1 MTNYFGK
8 NNMKAIILAAGE
20 GKRLRPLTNDRPKAM
35 VKLFGMSLLERQI
48 YTFREC
54 GIEDIIVVTGYKDE
68 TIDFTNIKK
77 YKNFDYAST
86 NMVETLFCAE
96 NEMDEQIIIS
106 YGDIIF
112 EKKVLTSLI
121 NSDEDYSVVI
131 DKNWRKYWESRFTD
145 PLIDAESLI
154 LDSMNNIIEIGQTT
168 KNIDDIQGQ
177 YIGLMKFQ
185 GSGLKFLRNFYQ
197 KTKEK
202 AKKSGENPLNPN
214 IDFEKSYMTD
224 FIQGLI
230 NAGCKIKA
238 ISINNGWLELDNN
251 DDYRIYNEMYK
262 DGKLSE
268 FIELENKN

>member
-1 MTNYFGK
+1 MINYFGK
-8 NNMKAIILAAGE
+8 NNLKAIILAAGE
-20 GKRLRPLTNDRPKAM
+20 GKRLRPLTDDRPKAM

-48 YTFREC
+48 NIFREC
-54 GIEDIIVVTGYKDE
+54 GINDIIVVTGYKDE
-68 TIDFTNIKK
+68 TIDLTNIKK

-96 NEMDEQIIIS
+96 NEMDEQTIIS

-121 NSDEDYSVVI
+121 NSGEDYSVVI
-131 DKNWRKYWESRFTD
+131 DKNWRKYWESRFAD
-145 PLIDAESLI
+145 PLIDAESLR

-168 KNIDDIQGQ
+168 KNIDYIQGQ

-185 GSGLKFLRNFYQ
+185 DSGLKFLRNFYQ
-197 KTKEK
+197 KTKEE
-202 AKKSGENPLNPN
+202 AKKTGKNPLNPN
-214 IDFEKSYMTD
+214 IDFKKSYMTD

-251 DDYRIYNEMYK
+251 DDYRIYNEMYEN
-262 DGKLSE
+262 GKLSE
-268 FIELENKN
+268 FIELENKI

>member
-8 NNMKAIILAAGE
+8 NNLKVIILAAGE

-48 YTFREC
+48 NTFREC
-54 GIEDIIVVTGYKDE
+54 GINDIIVVTGYKDE
-68 TIDFTNIKK
+68 IIDSTNIKK

-96 NEMDEQIIIS
+96 NEMDEQTIIS

-185 GSGLKFLRNFYQ
+185 GSGLKFLRNFYK
-197 KTKEK
+197 KTKEES
-202 AKKSGENPLNPN
+202 KKTGENPLNPN
-214 IDFEKSYMTD
+214 IDFKKSYMTD

-251 DDYRIYNEMYK
+251 DDYRIYNKMHE

-268 FIELENKN
+268 FIELENRN

>member
-1 MTNYFGK
+1 
-8 NNMKAIILAAGE
+8 MKAIILAAGE
-20 GKRLRPLTNDRPKAM
+20 GTRLRPLTDDRPKTM

-48 YTFREC
+48 NTFRKC
-54 GIEDIIVVTGYKDE
+54 GINDIIVVTGYKDE
-68 TIDFTNIKK
+68 TINLTNIKK

-86 NMVETLFCAE
+86 NMVETLFCAQ
-96 NEMDEQIIIS
+96 NEMDGQTIIS

-121 NSDEDYSVVI
+121 NSEEDYSVVI
-131 DKNWRKYWESRFTD
+131 DKNWRKYWESRFVD
-145 PLIDAESLI
+145 PLVDAESLR
-154 LDSMNNIIEIGQTT
+154 LDSMNNIVEIGQTA
-168 KNIDDIQGQ
+168 KKIDDIQGQ

-185 GSGLKFLRNFYQ
+185 GNALKFLRSFYQ
-197 KTKEK
+197 KTKAE
-202 AKKSGENPLNPN
+202 AKKTGENPLNPN
-214 IDFEKSYMTD
+214 IDFKKSYMTD

-251 DDYRIYNEMYK
+251 DDYRIYNEMYE

>member
-8 NNMKAIILAAGE
+8 NNLKAIILAAGE
-20 GKRLRPLTNDRPKAM
+20 GKRLRPLTDDRPKAM

-48 YTFREC
+48 NTFREC

-68 TIDFTNIKK
+68 KIDLTNIKK
-77 YKNFDYAST
+77 YKNFDYANT

-131 DKNWRKYWESRFTD
+131 DKNWKKYWEYRFAD
-145 PLIDAESLI
+145 PLIDAESLR
-154 LDSMNNIIEIGQTT
+154 LDSMNNIIEIGQTA
-168 KNIDDIQGQ
+168 KNIKDIQGQ

-202 AKKSGENPLNPN
+202 SKKTGKNPLNPN
-214 IDFEKSYMTD
+214 IDFRKSYMTD

-230 NAGCKIKA
+230 NVGCKIKA

>member
-1 MTNYFGK
+1 MNQIIFCNLFNFKNVNYFH
-8 NNMKAIILAAGE
+8 NSN
-20 GKRLRPLTNDRPKAM
+20 
-35 VKLFGMSLLERQI
+35 
-48 YTFREC
+48 Y
-54 GIEDIIVVTGYKDE
+54 DI
-68 TIDFTNIKK
+68 
-77 YKNFDYAST
+77 T
-86 NMVETLFCAE
+86 NMVETLFCAME
-96 NEMDEQIIIS
+96 KFNDTVIVS

-197 KTKEK
+197 KTKV
-202 AKKSGENPLNPN
+202 L
-214 IDFEKSYMTD
+214 
-224 FIQGLI
+224 L
-230 NAGCKIKA
+230 
-238 ISINNGWLELDNN
+238 
-251 DDYRIYNEMYK
+251 
-262 DGKLSE
+262 
-268 FIELENKN
+268 

>member
-8 NNMKAIILAAGE
+8 NNLKAIILAAGE
-20 GKRLRPLTNDRPKAM
+20 GKRLRPLTEDRPKAM

-48 YTFREC
+48 NTFREC
-54 GIEDIIVVTGYKDE
+54 GIDDIIVVTGYKDK

-77 YKNFDYAST
+77 YKNSDYAST

-96 NEMDEQIIIS
+96 NEMDEQTIIS

-131 DKNWRKYWESRFTD
+131 DKNWKKYWESRFAD
-145 PLIDAESLI
+145 PLIDAESLR

-197 KTKEK
+197 KTKEE
-202 AKKSGENPLNPN
+202 AKKTGENPLNPN
-214 IDFEKSYMTD
+214 IDFKKSYMTD

-251 DDYRIYNEMYK
+251 DDYRIYNEMYE

>member
-1 MTNYFGK
+1 LK
-8 NNMKAIILAAGE
+8 VIILAAGE
-20 GKRLRPLTNDRPKAM
+20 GKRLRPLTDDRPKAM

-48 YTFREC
+48 NTFREC
-54 GIEDIIVVTGYKDE
+54 GINEIIVVTGYKDE
-68 TIDFTNIKK
+68 TIDLKNIKK

-197 KTKEK
+197 KTKEE
-202 AKKSGENPLNPN
+202 AKKTGENSLNSN
-214 IDFEKSYMTD
+214 IDFKKSYMTD

-251 DDYRIYNEMYK
+251 DDYKIYNKMYE

-268 FIELENKN
+268 FIELKNKN

>member
-8 NNMKAIILAAGE
+8 NNLKAIILAAGE
-20 GKRLRPLTNDRPKAM
+20 GKRLRPLTDDRPKAM

-48 YTFREC
+48 NTFREC

-131 DKNWRKYWESRFTD
+131 DKNWRKYWESRFEE
-145 PLIDAESLI
+145 PLVDAESLR
-154 LDSMNNIIEIGQTT
+154 LDSMNNIIEIGQTA

-185 GSGLKFLRNFYQ
+185 GSALKFLRNFYQ
-197 KTKEK
+197 KTKEN

-214 IDFEKSYMTD
+214 IDYEKSYMTD

-251 DDYRIYNEMYK
+251 DDYRIYNEMHK

>member
-8 NNMKAIILAAGE
+8 NNLKVIILAAGE
-20 GKRLRPLTNDRPKAM
+20 GKRLRPLTDDKPKAM

-48 YTFREC
+48 NTFREC
-54 GIEDIIVVTGYKDE
+54 GINDIVVVTGYKNE
-68 TIDFTNIKK
+68 TINLTNIKK

-96 NEMDEQIIIS
+96 NEMDEQTIIS

-112 EKKVLTSLI
+112 EKKVLISLI

-131 DKNWRKYWESRFTD
+131 DKNWRKYWESRFAD

-154 LDSMNNIIEIGQTT
+154 LESMNNIIEIGQTT

-197 KTKEK
+197 KTKEE
-202 AKKSGENPLNPN
+202 AKKTGENPLNPN
-214 IDFEKSYMTD
+214 IDFKKSYMTD

-238 ISINNGWLELDNN
+238 ISINNGWLEFDSIG
-251 DDYRIYNEMYK
+251 DYRLHVGEKIKEIFDIN
-262 DGKLSE
+262 D
-268 FIELENKN
+268 

>member
-1 MTNYFGK
+1 
-8 NNMKAIILAAGE
+8 MKVIILAAGE
-20 GKRLRPLTNDRPKAM
+20 GKRLRPLTDDRPKAM

-48 YTFREC
+48 NTFREC
-54 GIEDIIVVTGYKDE
+54 GINDIIVVTGYKDE
-68 TIDFTNIKK
+68 TVNLTNIKK

-96 NEMDEQIIIS
+96 NEMDEQTIIS

-112 EKKVLTSLI
+112 EKKVLISLI

-145 PLIDAESLI
+145 PLIDAESLK

-185 GSGLKFLRNFYQ
+185 DSGLKFLRNFYQ
-197 KTKEK
+197 KTKEE
-202 AKKSGENPLNPN
+202 AKKTGENPLNSN
-214 IDFEKSYMTD
+214 IDFKKSYMTD

-251 DDYRIYNEMYK
+251 DDYKIYNKMYE

-268 FIELENKN
+268 FIELKNKN

>member
-1 MTNYFGK
+1 MNV
-8 NNMKAIILAAGE
+8 IILAAGKGE
-20 GKRLRPLTNDRPKAM
+20 RLRPLTNDKPKCM
-35 VKLFGMSLLERQI
+35 VELFGKSILEWQI
-48 YTFREC
+48 EKFQKF
-54 GIEDIIVVTGYKDE
+54 GITDITIITGYNSE
-68 TIDFTNIKK
+68 SIVYPQFNLV
-77 YKNFDYAST
+77 KNPKFDST

-197 KTKEK
+197 KTKEE
-202 AKKSGENPLNPN
+202 AKKTGENSLNSN
-214 IDFEKSYMTD
+214 IDFKKSYMTD

-251 DDYRIYNEMYK
+251 DDYKIYNKMYE

-268 FIELENKN
+268 FIELKNKN